1 MQGKIPAAASVV
13 LKSSVFVGG
22 FEGDPGVTSP
32 ISLEKVA
39 SLKGPIPA
47 PTFEWQ
53 VFAQILLRCPP
64 LDGFAP

>member
-1 MQGKIPAAASVV
+1 MVMPDAAYKGKIPAAASVV

-22 FEGDPGVTSP
+22 FEGGPEVTFL

-47 PTFEWQ
+47 PTLE
-53 VFAQILLRCPP
+53 
-64 LDGFAP
+64 